1 MCVLCVFVCVNIYVN
16 EGEDIHKCVYIC
28 RAHREVRN
36 EAALGGF
43 VVVWDHG
50 ENCCA
55 TEGLALLSGS
65 NDLLGAVAAC
75 SSNHLCAC
83 HISKAQMA
91 ATWKMDADG
100 GKYSKKP

>member
-1 MCVLCVFVCVNIYVN
+1 VY
-16 EGEDIHKCVYIC
+16 EREDIHKFVYIC

-43 VVVWDHG
+43 VVVGDHG

-75 SSNHLCAC
+75 SSDHLCAC
-83 HISKAQMA
+83 HIPRQQR
-91 ATWKMDADG
+91 G
-100 GKYSKKP
+100 GWMRTGKNIPKNHNI